1 MAQVVLLLV
10 MVDNTLFDTMD
21 LYIVQIIFWHKD
33 SKEIEEARLTNFGLY
48 WRRIDDEI
56 ICWKISATL

>member
-33 SKEIEEARLTNFGLY
+33 SKEIEEARLSNFWLY

-56 ICWKISATL
+56 ICWKLSATS